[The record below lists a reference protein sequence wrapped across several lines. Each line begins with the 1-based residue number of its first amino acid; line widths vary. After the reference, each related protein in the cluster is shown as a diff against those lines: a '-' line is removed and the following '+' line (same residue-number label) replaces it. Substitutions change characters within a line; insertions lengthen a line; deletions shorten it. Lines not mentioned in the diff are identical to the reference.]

1 MATEKVIKIA
11 RIIAVV
17 GNAISIII
25 GIVLTGVGILIKTGL
40 KAMLDRTVGKAA
52 GGYTGFTG
60 IPEGPVGDF
69 LDSLDAGIDA
79 VSGALLFFGLWMM
92 FANSLGCFVTLA
104 QKPKEQLNC
113 CC

>member
-11 RIIAVV
+11 KIIAVV
-17 GNAISIII
+17 VNAISIII
-25 GIVLTGVGILIKTGL
+25 GIVLTGVGIWIKTGL

-69 LDSLDAGIDA
+69 LDSLDTRIDA
-79 VSGALLFFGLWMM
+79 VSGALIFFGLWMM
-92 FANSLGCFVTLA
+92 FANILGCFVTLA
-104 QKPKEQLNC
+104 QKPKEQLDC

>member
-25 GIVLTGVGILIKTGL
+25 GIVLTGVGIFVITSL
-40 KAMLDRTVGKAA
+40 KGVFDNLVGDAA
-52 GGYTGFTG
+52 GGGG
-60 IPEGPVGDF
+60 GRPEGQAGDT
-69 LDSLDAGIDA
+69 LDSYDVIIDA
-79 VSGALLFFGLWMM
+79 VSGALIFFGLWMM
-92 FANSLGCFVTLA
+92 FANILGCFVTLA